1 MPQGTHSPPGGRF
14 YLFNDKIQLWFII
27 APRPGFRQSPGTQN
41 SAGKR
46 PANRP
51 LPRAV
56 CIFIVKYRLP
66 GRDLAKSVFRAA
78 GRSALQ
84 AEITLIAHRV
94 FHAAGVLPG
103 LFRRNAGLLQHLLKE
118 QLLFVVRHG
127 GSLAFFS

>member
-46 PANRP
+46 PVNRP
-51 LPRAV
+51 LHRAV
-56 CIFIVKYRLP
+56 FIFIKKHCFIP
-66 GRDLAKSVFRAA
+66 FGKTVFSQVA

-84 AEITLIAHRV
+84 AEITLVAHRV